1 MHTSFVLLLRP
12 VEELDLEQI
21 YPILGILNKQIMD
34 KRNELQIICLT
45 FNTKF
50 IFDTVFIRFFF
61 FLLIFL

>member
-1 MHTSFVLLLRP
+1 MHTSFVHLLRP

-45 FNTKF
+45 FSKK
-50 IFDTVFIRFFF
+50 
-61 FLLIFL
+61 